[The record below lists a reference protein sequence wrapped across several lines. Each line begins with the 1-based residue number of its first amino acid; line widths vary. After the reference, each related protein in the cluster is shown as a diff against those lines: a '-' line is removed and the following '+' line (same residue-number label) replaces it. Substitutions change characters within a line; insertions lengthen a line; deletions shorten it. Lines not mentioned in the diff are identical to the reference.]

1 MLKVTEKKMLRTELP
16 VVPKSRETSS
26 QTGGEATSTTTS
38 TPTPTR
44 LQVVTQP
51 RRFYSSL
58 DGGTRASSP
67 GSIRSV
73 ALEDDDS
80 QSELELTRRGAVQ
93 TLNLCSHV
101 ITTLELTRLRKSRTG
116 LFYWTAF
123 WERLYE
129 RQFARMLASRVSS
142 ALAKVDFLFR
152 TVSTDLHQLTQRMT
166 YEASVASSEKEVL
179 KILERMEDEVGVRR
193 RRRRRRAQAI
203 LSKMRSSIE
212 TIPVKV
218 SDDLFDDMKRGI
230 FALDVFCDYHPGDPV
245 AEAHEATW
253 SEFFA
258 AHQPTGR
265 SAVSP
270 YLYRQWRQSGSSGA
284 YSALEAYTSN
294 NIYMGY
300 AEDWVNAPNEHGYDP
315 THVI

>member
-1 MLKVTEKKMLRTELP
+1 MLRTDLP
-16 VVPKSRETSS
+16 MVPKARETSS
-26 QTGGEATSTTTS
+26 QTGSEASSQTGSEATSTTASTS
-38 TPTPTR
+38 TPTR
-44 LQVVTQP
+44 LQVVTQS

-67 GSIRSV
+67 GSIRS
-73 ALEDDDS
+73 AASEDEDS
-80 QSELELTRRGAVQ
+80 ESDLELTRRGAVQ

-129 RQFARMLASRVSS
+129 RQFARTLASRVSS
-142 ALAKVDFLFR
+142 ALAKVDTLFR
-152 TVSTDLHQLTQRMT
+152 AVSTDLHQLTQGMIHAAT
-166 YEASVASSEKEVL
+166 VASSDKEIL
-179 KILERMEDEVGVRR
+179 HILERMEDEVGVRR

-203 LSKMRSSIE
+203 LNKMRSSIE

-258 AHQPTGR
+258 VHQTTGR
-265 SAVSP
+265 TAVSP
-270 YLYRQWRQSGSSGA
+270 YLYRQWQQSGTSGA
-284 YSALEAYTSN
+284 YPPLEAYTSN
-294 NIYMGY
+294 NLYVGY
-300 AEDWVNAPNEHGYDP
+300 AEDWVNAPSEHGYDP